1 MSMQESWP
9 KIPRLSLWAEREKVS
24 FLTFI
29 SRTYKK
35 LNNTLQYLPNKLS
48 LCIRLD
54 HKANYVEFIQVSLS
68 CVRVAHCQT
77 TSLFYMCV
85 SRFMVILSSSTFYKY
100 IIFELQFVPSGRED
114 NSQNTICNFFGC
126 DAISRISCSNIYI
139 LQKYCK
145 SS

>member
-1 MSMQESWP
+1 MRFKSILASSFLQCVWVDLWQCVSMCFIYKHTFALILKFNCISFFYTFIIFLCHYKQVIWKFPDFHYEWRG
-9 KIPRLSLWAEREKVS
+9 KFL

-68 CVRVAHCQT
+68 CVRVAHCQQRVC
-77 TSLFYMCV
+77 SICV
-85 SRFMVILSSSTFYKY
+85 CLD
-100 IIFELQFVPSGRED
+100 LW
-114 NSQNTICNFFGC
+114 
-126 DAISRISCSNIYI
+126 
-139 LQKYCK
+139 
-145 SS
+145 

>member
-1 MSMQESWP
+1 MCCIYKHTFVLIFKFICISYFQRFIIFLCQCKKVGRKFPDFHYEW
-9 KIPRLSLWAEREKVS
+9 RGKVS

-85 SRFMVILSSSTFYKY
+85 CLD
-100 IIFELQFVPSGRED
+100 LW
-114 NSQNTICNFFGC
+114 
-126 DAISRISCSNIYI
+126 
-139 LQKYCK
+139 
-145 SS
+145 